1 MRNRY
6 LVCYDIADP
15 KRLARVHKALLG
27 FGEWLQYSVFACDLT
42 PQRRVELLV
51 ALIGIINVRE
61 DRVMVADLGPAEA
74 RGAGAVEFV
83 GIGPRL
89 AAPRRSVVV

>member
-1 MRNRY
+1 MRSRY

-15 KRLARVHKALLG
+15 KRLTRVHKTMLG
-27 FGEWLQYSVFACDLT
+27 FGDWLQFSVFACDLT
-42 PQRRVELLV
+42 PQRRVEML
-51 ALIGIINVRE
+51 ASLIGIINVRE

-74 RGAGAVEFV
+74 RGREAIEYV

-89 AAPRRSVVV
+89 AAPRRAVVV